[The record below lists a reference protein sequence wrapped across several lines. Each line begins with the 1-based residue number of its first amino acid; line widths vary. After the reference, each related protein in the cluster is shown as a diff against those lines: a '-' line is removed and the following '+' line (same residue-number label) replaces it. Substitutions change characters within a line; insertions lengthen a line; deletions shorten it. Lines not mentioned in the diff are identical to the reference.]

1 MPGSKKKPQTNVI
14 IRVIL
19 VLGAIG
25 MLVSLYLVKDHY
37 NTQKS
42 ICDLG
47 NHFSCSVINK
57 SIYSMLFNVPVAVFG
72 VLWFVV
78 MIGFSLKI
86 WENPSDS
93 SYWIGAHMAW
103 SVIGAL
109 FCFYFIYAEFMLQAI
124 CPFCTIV
131 HIICF
136 IVLGLSWKIFN
147 QQRTSFSLLELILY
161 FIQHQTVWVAIIAA
175 IHIAPIIYFNTPITK
190 NTEVPVPVS
199 LDPFAKCLDEAGV
212 IMYGSNECSFC
223 NRQKELFGDSFEF
236 VQYIN
241 CGQEE
246 TMCYEKKVNAL
257 PTWLRFSKDGKE
269 IGRHVGLL
277 TLKEL
282 SEFSSCK
289 LSSVKSK

>member
-1 MPGSKKKPQTNVI
+1 MEKMPGSKKKPQTKVI

-147 QQRTSFSLLELILY
+147 QQRTSFSLLVRFVLEKFY
-161 FIQHQTVWVAIIAA
+161 IAG
-175 IHIAPIIYFNTPITK
+175 IDSVLHPTPNCMGGDYCRNPHRTYYLFQYSSYQRYRSTCSSIT
-190 NTEVPVPVS
+190 
-199 LDPFAKCLDEAGV
+199 G
-212 IMYGSNECSFC
+212 SFC
-223 NRQKELFGDSFEF
+223 K
-236 VQYIN
+236 
-241 CGQEE
+241 
-246 TMCYEKKVNAL
+246 
-257 PTWLRFSKDGKE
+257 
-269 IGRHVGLL
+269 LL
-277 TLKEL
+277 G
-282 SEFSSCK
+282 
-289 LSSVKSK
+289 